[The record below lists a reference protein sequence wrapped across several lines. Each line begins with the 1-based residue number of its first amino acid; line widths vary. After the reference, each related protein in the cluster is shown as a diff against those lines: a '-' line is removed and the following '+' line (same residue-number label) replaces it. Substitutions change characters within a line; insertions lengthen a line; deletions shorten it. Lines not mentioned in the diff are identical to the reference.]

1 MQQEHE
7 HGSMN
12 PEMMRKHHK
21 MLGLNILVSLIIMYF
36 LMFEMIWGGD
46 HFYNNVNMFYM
57 AVTMAMPM
65 GVLMLLLMG
74 SMYQDRKLNR
84 LLYVGFIVLFVLAF
98 VGIRAQGLVG
108 DKQFVRS
115 MIPHHSSAIEMCNR
129 ASIKDPRI
137 RDICFKPN
145 GIVDSQ
151 TREIAEMKAILASS

>member
-1 MQQEHE
+1 MQQGQHGGMD
-7 HGSMN
+7 GSM
-12 PEMMRKHHK
+12 MRQHYK
-21 MLGLNILVSLIIMYF
+21 MLGLNILISLVIMYF
-36 LMFEMIWGGD
+36 LMFEMIWSDD

-84 LLYVGFIVLFVLAF
+84 LLYLGFIALFVLALA
-98 VGIRAQGLVG
+98 GIRAQGLVG
-108 DKQFVRS
+108 DRQFIRS

-129 ASIKDPRI
+129 ASLTDPRI

-145 GIVDSQ
+145 GIVGSQ
-151 TREIAEMKAILASS
+151 TREIAEMKAILASN